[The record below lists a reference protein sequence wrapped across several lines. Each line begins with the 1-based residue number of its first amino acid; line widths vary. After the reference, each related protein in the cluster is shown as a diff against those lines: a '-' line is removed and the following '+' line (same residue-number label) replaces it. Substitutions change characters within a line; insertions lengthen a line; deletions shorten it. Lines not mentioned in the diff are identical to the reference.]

1 MPEPRA
7 TWKVGVDVYA
17 TEEQARELQKRI
29 ELLLCPEPEHVGPCP
44 VPWSSWRHPGGG
56 GGDGDGG
63 LAEQYVLERLR
74 ERVVTG
80 GETRLPSRPALRKEY
95 GVGRAAVDRAIRKLE
110 EAGLVE
116 TVRGRG
122 TFAVR
127 RPA

>member
-29 ELLLCPEPEHVGPCP
+29 ELLLCPEPEHAGPCP

-56 GGDGDGG
+56 DGGDGG